1 MFFWK
6 KIKKII
12 KDDFLFLDKEEIIKS
27 KKFGTGIENPLFKD
41 GKQTIATNDKA
52 IRYSD
57 KHSKFKSAHAG
68 ITEDEVYVPLVMV
81 SKK

>member
-1 MFFWK
+1 M
-6 KIKKII
+6 
-12 KDDFLFLDKEEIIKS
+12 FLDKEEIIKS

-41 GKQTIATNDKA
+41 GIGDYMAIATNDKA

-57 KHSKFKSAHAG
+57 KHPKFKSAHAG